1 VNELIFVVQK
11 VCLKLCLPVFVSILL
26 GVAGIIVW
34 RRRTLSRVCV
44 TLAVVL
50 LLVCSVPVTGLLL
63 VGTLESNAGGY
74 ANPKA
79 LSRAGV
85 RYIVVLSGG
94 FREGGLG
101 TADRLGMSVLRLHEG
116 VRLWRQV
123 SGSKL
128 LLTGGIIPGLN
139 TEVPL
144 AEALGNMAKEL
155 GVPADALCHETES
168 WTTEDQAQLV
178 SAMVGSQPFA
188 LVTSAY
194 HVPRSMLIF
203 RRAGLQPIPAPCDFL
218 ARKILIHY
226 ETLLPSAEGLLL
238 TQLAAQEYLAA
249 WYVKMKQRLSTR
261 WSPEM

>member
-11 VCLKLCLPVFVSILL
+11 ICLKLCLPVFVSIVL
-26 GVAGIIVW
+26 GVVGIMVW
-34 RRRTLSRVCV
+34 HRRTVSRACL
-44 TLAVVL
+44 TSAVAL
-50 LLVCSVPVTGLLL
+50 FLVCSFPITGLLL
-63 VGTLESNAGGY
+63 VRTLESQAGGY
-74 ANPKA
+74 ANPET
-79 LSRAGV
+79 LVHAGV

-94 FREGGLG
+94 FREGGLS
-101 TADRLGMSVLRLHEG
+101 TADRLGISVLRLHEG

-128 LLTGGIIPGLN
+128 LVTGGVIPGLN
-139 TEVPL
+139 TEIPL
-144 AEALGNMAKEL
+144 AKALGDMAREL
-155 GVPADALCHETES
+155 GVPADALCHETAS